1 VKSEKTQL
9 LAALTLVGIAGG
21 PFLLGDGVDF
31 PDDAIYHSLPLWE
44 WLEFSFREQHSPWFV
59 PGKLGGVSLAG
70 DSVPMG
76 PLYPACWLLF
86 VLPARTA
93 LPLAMFA
100 HAIGTLLSVRWLAQV
115 FGAESRYATLAG
127 TGFVLGTTG
136 LFSFIDCY
144 ADTMPLFLWFPVVIG
159 SLERLDAAP
168 DRTSRIRWASLAAA
182 ALALLLLGS
191 HLRWAAATG
200 ASICLWCLLRL
211 PRPRWTAPA
220 ILVGLLGGLPG
231 FLPQLMEW
239 RESAVSTE
247 RLSLLET
254 AAHNWVDIWNV
265 AGLLA
270 PKPIHL
276 RADHSIGFVL
286 GCSLLLGA
294 WKLRGP
300 IGRLALFACL
310 LFLTSASTEIP
321 GLRYLFAP
329 LLVLTHPVN
338 QFHAALATIP
348 AAVAGCICLQ
358 RMVEQSDGG
367 MRRKSSD
374 EGSPGGRLG
383 RWVLGFVVVVV
394 VLRAALPDVAFSS
407 DFEWSLYL
415 LACCQAVLVGGAMW
429 WLFRQRGVGLAASV
443 FLLALL
449 DLALMGL
456 RFHLALPATPLPFG
470 ERMELDTEGLEGG
483 YLHLSELAD
492 LEPFQ
497 YEAGAESAAQV
508 EDDLEDQSAEIK
520 LLASFLQEDLLQRRW
535 PVHLGLARGLRSG
548 SGIAKM
554 PPRRAVAMLTPL
566 ADALVTDPISRHRL
580 QDVAPDQLALLF
592 DGPSSLGMRVLR
604 LMGLSTALGPDNIR
618 FDAVG
623 VGPRCYLPTST
634 EVVSDEPL
642 RVRRLLTGAA
652 APEELALLESPLS
665 AHAMHSPLP
674 APVAATVSCPT
685 ADSMTVES
693 AAPVLVVLRE
703 RFHPGWRVEDERGQ
717 SLKTFPVNQVHLGVV
732 APGTTQLRLRF
743 VPPGLPIAMATSGG
757 AWLLICLG
765 FWKTRRFGTN
775 ILGRGTPVS
784 PQLNSA
790 SKETTS

>member
-1 VKSEKTQL
+1 VKSDQTQL
-9 LAALTLVGIAGG
+9 LAALALVGIAGG

-44 WLEFSFREQHSPWFV
+44 WLELSFRERHSPWFV

-86 VLPARTA
+86 VLPARFA

-115 FGAESRYATLAG
+115 FGAQARYATLAG

-159 SLERLDAAP
+159 SLERLDSAP
-168 DRTSRIRWASLAAA
+168 DKASRIRWASLAAA

-220 ILVGLLGGLPG
+220 MLVGLLGGLPG

-247 RLSLLET
+247 RLSLLGS
-254 AAHNWVDIWNV
+254 AAHNWVDLWNV
-265 AGLLA
+265 AGILA

-300 IGRLALFACL
+300 LRRLALFALL

-358 RMVEQSDGG
+358 RMVEHSGSG
-367 MRRKSSD
+367 MRRKTSSG
-374 EGSPGGRLG
+374 EPPRIRPGP
-383 RWVLGFVVVVV
+383 WVLGSVLFLV
-394 VLRAALPDVAFSS
+394 VLRAALPDLAFSS

-415 LACCQAVLVGGAMW
+415 LACGQAALIGAGMF
-429 WLFRQRGVGLAASV
+429 WLFRQRSPGLAASV

-449 DLALMGL
+449 DLALMGV
-456 RFHLALPATPLPFG
+456 RFHLALPATPLPFA
-470 ERMELDTEGLEGG
+470 ERMEADTQGLEGG

-497 YEAGAESAAQV
+497 YEAGAQSSSAV
-508 EDDLEDQSAEIK
+508 EEDLEEQSTEIK
-520 LLASFLQEDLLQRRW
+520 LLASFLQEDLLERRW
-535 PVHLGLARGLRSG
+535 PVHLGMAHGLRSG

-604 LMGLSTALGPDNIR
+604 LMGLSTALGPHDIR
-618 FDAVG
+618 FDAVD
-623 VGPRCYLPTST
+623 VGPRCYLPENTELVRDEHQRVQQLLKGST
-634 EVVSDEPL
+634 
-642 RVRRLLTGAA
+642 
-652 APEELALLESPLS
+652 APEDLALIESPLS
-665 AHAMHSPLP
+665 VHTNLATMSPP
-674 APVAATVSCPT
+674 NGATVSCPS
-685 ADSMTVES
+685 ADSMIVDSST
-693 AAPVLVVLRE
+693 PVLVVVRE
-703 RFHPGWRVEDERGQ
+703 RFHPGWQIENERGER
-717 SLKTFPVNQVHLGVV
+717 LKTFPVNQVHLGVI
-732 APGTTQLRLRF
+732 APGSTQLQLKF
-743 VPPGLPIAMATSGG
+743 VPPGLTLSMATSGG
-757 AWLLICLG
+757 AWLLITLG
-765 FWKTRRFGTN
+765 LWRTRR
-775 ILGRGTPVS
+775 LGAKHLNRTDALNPQPNSVS
-784 PQLNSA
+784 R
-790 SKETTS
+790 ETRS